1 MTIEEEAWEAFEAVR
16 DPFDAQEP
24 TPLAELATAII
35 RITKWLHR
43 GGLEGRLGVDDL
55 DGLVLAAM
63 ELDYL
68 ASRAAA
74 LREAAFRDEPACPEF
89 LTAIELLKARSR
101 E

>member
-43 GGLEGRLGVDDL
+43 GGLE
-55 DGLVLAAM
+55 VLASTLSRLAI
-63 ELDYL
+63 EIRGLD
-68 ASRAAA
+68 SETWHSPTAAA
-74 LREAAFRDEPACPEF
+74 RRA
-89 LTAIELLKARSR
+89 K
-101 E
+101 